1 MVVRPLPV
9 LASLASLGLCGCHML
24 LIGMFAPSSYSPGT
38 LGTGLARS
46 SHAVTAI
53 GHVDVA
59 VDLVSESGR
68 TVLEWRMGNG
78 GDDAVQTDLSTLR
91 VTARGEDG
99 LRTRVA
105 LVDPNKEIGP
115 MPLAAR
121 RAALER
127 IALKIPEGAK
137 TVCVSMDGVLEGA
150 GATPS
155 PCFELDGEWLVE
167 GGAS

>member
-1 MVVRPLPV
+1 MFVRPLPM
-9 LASLASLGLCGCHML
+9 LASLACLGLCGCHML
-24 LIGMFAPSSYSPGT
+24 LIGMFAPSTYSPGT
-38 LGTGLARS
+38 VGAGLAPS

-59 VDLVSESGR
+59 VGLVKEERR

-78 GDDAVQTDLSTLR
+78 DDSPVQTDLSALR

-99 LRTRVA
+99 VEARVP

-115 MPLAAR
+115 MPLAPR

-127 IALKIPEGAK
+127 IALKLPDGTRK
-137 TVCVSMDGVLEGA
+137 VCVSMAGVVQGA
-150 GATPS
+150 AAPS
-155 PCFELDGEWLVE
+155 PCFTLDGDWLVE
-167 GGAS
+167 AGAS